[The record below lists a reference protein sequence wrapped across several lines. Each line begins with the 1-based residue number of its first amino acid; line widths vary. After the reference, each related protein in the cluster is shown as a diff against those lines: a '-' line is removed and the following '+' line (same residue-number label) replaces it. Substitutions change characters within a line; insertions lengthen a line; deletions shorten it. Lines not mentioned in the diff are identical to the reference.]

1 MTNLERINQVLVR
14 ELKEYNGTDA
24 PFTLVNY
31 LKQKDITS
39 QITKWTSIQKLG
51 EMQWI
56 LGASSQTRKIVT
68 EIFSKEFRLF
78 LEAEG
83 ILDKFIRITLSS
95 NAQAWRD
102 ELNQR
107 FMCNDLDDFLFY
119 FNPRYYVARCWQWST
134 ISSISGCS
142 LNDKWMKHIVKILL
156 KKYEF

>member
-1 MTNLERINQVLVR
+1 MTNLERINQVLAR
-14 ELKEYNGTDA
+14 ELKEYNGKDSL
-24 PFTLVNY
+24 FILVNY

-39 QITKWTSIQKLG
+39 QITKWTSVQKLG

-95 NAQAWRD
+95 NAQAWRED
-102 ELNQR
+102 ILGLR
-107 FMCNDLDDFLFY
+107 FMCNDLDDFLSY
-119 FNPRYYVARCWQWST
+119 FNPRFYVARC
-134 ISSISGCS
+134 
-142 LNDKWMKHIVKILL
+142 
-156 KKYEF
+156 